1 MLDNRAIPDHINI
14 AECMNFPK
22 IKANLK
28 GEVEDEVALFPY
40 FLEVKM

>member
-1 MLDNRAIPDHINI
+1 
-14 AECMNFPK
+14 MNFPK

>member
-14 AECMNFPK
+14 AECMIFPK
-22 IKANLK
+22 IKAQ
-28 GEVEDEVALFPY
+28 GEVEDRDALFPY

>member
-1 MLDNRAIPDHINI
+1 MLDNHAIPDHVSM

-22 IKANLK
+22 IKAK
-28 GEVEDEVALFPY
+28 GEVQGEDALFPY